1 MTRHVLEKY
10 KTRISRFTLVPSGR
24 GKFEITA
31 DGETV
36 FSKLKEGR
44 FPENVEI
51 ETRLTERT
59 GNAGPGSESCCSGD
73 EPGRGKGAGL
83 RSLVENLFRKSSK

>member
-10 KTRISRFTLVPSGR
+10 KTDISRFTLAPSGR
-24 GKFEITA
+24 GRFEITA

-44 FPENVEI
+44 FPENDEI
-51 ETRLTERT
+51 VSRLAART
-59 GNAGPGSESCCSGD
+59 GPGGAGSDSCCSDD
-73 EPGRGKGAGL
+73 EHGSREGTGF
-83 RSLVENLFRKSSK
+83 RSLVARLFHRSN

>member
-10 KTRISRFTLVPSGR
+10 KTSISRFTLVPSGR

-31 DGETV
+31 DGKTV

-44 FPENVEI
+44 FPENDEI
-51 ETRLTERT
+51 VSRLASGT
-59 GNAGPGSESCCSGD
+59 GTGGPGTESCCSDD
-73 EPGRGKGAGL
+73 ERGRRIGAGFRSFVAKLL
-83 RSLVENLFRKSSK
+83 RKAG

>member
-10 KTRISRFTLVPSGR
+10 KTSISRFTLVPSGR

-31 DGETV
+31 DGKTV

-44 FPENVEI
+44 FPENDEI
-51 ETRLTERT
+51 VSRLAAGT
-59 GNAGPGSESCCSGD
+59 GTGGPGTDSCCSDD
-73 EPGRGKGAGL
+73 EPGSRKGTGF
-83 RSLVENLFRKSSK
+83 RSLFAKLFHKGS